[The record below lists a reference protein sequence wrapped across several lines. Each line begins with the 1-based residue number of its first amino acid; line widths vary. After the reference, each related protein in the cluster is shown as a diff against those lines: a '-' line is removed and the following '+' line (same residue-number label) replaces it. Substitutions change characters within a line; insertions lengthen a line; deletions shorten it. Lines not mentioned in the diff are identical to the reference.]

1 MLYYQ
6 DGVHL
11 KTLNFQ
17 DVKEIQGIPTA
28 MIMFMENHLEE
39 SQTTMRILE
48 MEYNVVFEQE
58 FFTERNLK
66 K

>member
-1 MLYYQ
+1 
-6 DGVHL
+6 
-11 KTLNFQ
+11 
-17 DVKEIQGIPTA
+17 